1 MSLESNNSRRRGEAT
16 QGVAQERRIDVEINR
31 RLGFRPSHEGDKNCM
46 VGGGWG
52 VEGSG
57 VKKWEKRRWMDGEMG
72 FQASSKHWEYEENT
86 ERRLE

>member
-1 MSLESNNSRRRGEAT
+1 MMSSESNNSRRWGEET

-31 RLGFRPSHEGDKNCM
+31 RLGFWPSHEGDKNCM

-52 VEGSG
+52 VEELGTG

-72 FQASSKHWEYEENT
+72 F
-86 ERRLE
+86 